1 MTFIKSFFQF
11 YQVTQKKID
20 YSYLYL
26 RKQKIMKTALFIFLF
41 IFSNVFC
48 FADIAISPA
57 EHNHKEKNSY
67 KESVQHLAPDNNINT
82 ELNNSPTIIIKLL
95 KLIWLIIMLLVA
107 TILPPLAVLLYF
119 GAHRKF
125 WVCLLLTI
133 LGFVPG
139 IIYAWFQIIKG
150 RRARKQGAI

>member
-1 MTFIKSFFQF
+1 M
-11 YQVTQKKID
+11 KI
-20 YSYLYL
+20 
-26 RKQKIMKTALFIFLF
+26 TVFIFLF
-41 IFSNVFC
+41 VLSNLFC
-48 FADIAISPA
+48 FADIAISSKSY
-57 EHNHKEKNSY
+57 NKEKFSI
-67 KESVQHLAPDNNINT
+67 KESVQQLAPDNNIKT

-139 IIYAWFQIIKG
+139 IIYAWFQKAEEPGNKG
-150 RRARKQGAI
+150 RFRFSPQRHREHRDFFAANVHLLKASQ